1 MTSRVA
7 LSPSELWTVVSMT
20 GRSRS
25 SAVVTQKQQQNWVVT
40 GKAFGLMLTAGF
52 LSV

>member
-7 LSPSELWTVVSMT
+7 LSPSVLWTVVSMT

-25 SAVVTQKQQQNWVVT
+25 SAVVNQKQQQNWVVM
-40 GKAFGLMLTAGF
+40 GKAFGPMLTAGF